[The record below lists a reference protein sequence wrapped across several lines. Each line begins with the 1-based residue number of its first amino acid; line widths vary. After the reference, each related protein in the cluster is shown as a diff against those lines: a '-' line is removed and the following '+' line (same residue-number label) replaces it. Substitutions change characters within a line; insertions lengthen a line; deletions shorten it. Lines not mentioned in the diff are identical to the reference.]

1 MAILEVIISPLLEV
15 EATNL
20 YNEDIRDEASEA
32 SYIGISN
39 FQAQRAQSL
48 HQSHKS
54 TRLVL
59 TEYFHKELIS
69 IYLSHFHLWLTKFVP
84 FLKLINYVIKNPK
97 SKRKGE

>member
-1 MAILEVIISPLLEV
+1 MTILEVIISPLLEV

-20 YNEDIRDEASEA
+20 YNKDIRDEASEA

-48 HQSHKS
+48 HQSDKS
-54 TRLVL
+54 TRLVF

-69 IYLSHFHLWLTKFVP
+69 IYLSHFHLWLTQFVP
-84 FLKLINYVIKNPK
+84 FLELIT
-97 SKRKGE
+97 